1 MIKDSFGQRH
11 SSHGSI
17 HRKLKE
23 LFRILLTLLH
33 WVFSQMNI
41 KTHPENIFKV
51 ISVCVSTT
59 ISLVQAYSSE
69 FWTENP
75 RCVIFFF
82 AFYFPL
88 FGNCSHN
95 YFLHES
101 NSVHAVH
108 CLMIFIPKK
117 RRTDSARKSERTA
130 EKHSTISIS
139 AHLIACFNIVWMDTL
154 WCTKVAEDGTHI

>member
-75 RCVIFFF
+75 RCVIFFLHF
-82 AFYFPL
+82 ISLCLGIAHITISFMNPILFMLCTAWWFSYRKKEEQIARERVSEQQKNTARFP
-88 FGNCSHN
+88 
-95 YFLHES
+95 FLHTLLH
-101 NSVHAVH
+101 V
-108 CLMIFIPKK
+108 
-117 RRTDSARKSERTA
+117 
-130 EKHSTISIS
+130 
-139 AHLIACFNIVWMDTL
+139 LI
-154 WCTKVAEDGTHI
+154 